1 MNTPVELSRA
11 SPHRVDIQQIFTP
24 PPPRTTSSPYCNI
37 PAIVLAC
44 RVILTCQIHKT
55 IIIHLCNKNTFVWIL
70 IEYKS
75 IEHTHSVATAC
86 HLHCP
91 PKRFFFYRWNR
102 IPHTIVFFFFSS
114 KFWTKVKIIRSHP
127 GNRSIMSAL
136 SENVDQ
142 IQICSI
148 QAFQEL
154 RGICHHF
161 TVSFKGLYCIC
172 VHDTWQV
179 ETERVNVDRF
189 LCGGDIDTHRLAR
202 DQKRLYAMRKTRL
215 QCHVD
220 VVFLFYRGLQID
232 AVLMLLTTETSP

>member
-1 MNTPVELSRA
+1 MDTPVELSRA
-11 SPHRVDIQQIFTP
+11 SPHRIDIQQIFTP

-44 RVILTCQIHKT
+44 RVILPCQIHRT
-55 IIIHLCNKNTFVWIL
+55 IIIHLCNKNTFVWML

-86 HLHCP
+86 IVLQ
-91 PKRFFFYRWNR
+91 KDFFIGKTEF
-102 IPHTIVFFFFSS
+102 PTQLGFFSS

-127 GNRSIMSAL
+127 SNRSIMSAL

-154 RGICHHF
+154 RAICRHF
-161 TVSFKGLYCIC
+161 TVSFKGLYMCPWHLTGLRLGRSMSIDFC
-172 VHDTWQV
+172 AQV
-179 ETERVNVDRF
+179 
-189 LCGGDIDTHRLAR
+189 IS
-202 DQKRLYAMRKTRL
+202 
-215 QCHVD
+215 
-220 VVFLFYRGLQID
+220 I
-232 AVLMLLTTETSP
+232 LTD